1 MQTTFLEWLS
11 SRDVGLALRLLEQTP
26 DKAAYNQ
33 LFAQQLSDLL
43 RRVDKPAERRQLE
56 SMLNFDW
63 YGDIERSLKRAA
75 FGRETDEMAH
85 DIVVK
90 LLVSP
95 GGLFAG
101 WKGQPM
107 EARFRASVKN
117 AIFSAIKKVQT
128 RRRLLPTVS
137 IAPGFGPAVAYL
149 GQLPEQAMLVKEL
162 LQFLRNRYG
171 ELPARVFQHRL
182 TGGNTKDLIGD
193 PNLGRPTRHAVKSA
207 VKDLKTATRDYAARS
222 GDPAFI
228 GMIQKA
234 MAREAATVGKRLST
248 RMA

>member
-1 MQTTFLEWLS
+1 
-11 SRDVGLALRLLEQTP
+11 
-26 DKAAYNQ
+26 
-33 LFAQQLSDLL
+33 
-43 RRVDKPAERRQLE
+43 
-56 SMLNFDW
+56 MLNFDW
-63 YGDIERSLKRAA
+63 YGDIERSLKRAG

-117 AIFSAIKKVQT
+117 AIFSATKKVQT

-137 IAPGFGPAVAYL
+137 IAPGFGPAVAYS
-149 GQLPEQAMLVKEL
+149 GQPPEQAMLVQEF
-162 LQFLRNRYG
+162 LQFVRGRYG
-171 ELPARVFQHRL
+171 ELPARLLQHRL
-182 TGGNTKDLIGD
+182 AGGETKDLVGD

>member
-1 MQTTFLEWLS
+1 
-11 SRDVGLALRLLEQTP
+11 
-26 DKAAYNQ
+26 
-33 LFAQQLSDLL
+33 
-43 RRVDKPAERRQLE
+43 
-56 SMLNFDW
+56 
-63 YGDIERSLKRAA
+63 
-75 FGRETDEMAH
+75 
-85 DIVVK
+85 
-90 LLVSP
+90 
-95 GGLFAG
+95 
-101 WKGQPM
+101 M

-207 VKDLKTATRDYAARS
+207 VKDIKAATRDYAARS

-228 GMIQKA
+228 GMVQKA
-234 MAREAATVGKRLST
+234 MADEKETAGKRRAAVLN
-248 RMA
+248 R